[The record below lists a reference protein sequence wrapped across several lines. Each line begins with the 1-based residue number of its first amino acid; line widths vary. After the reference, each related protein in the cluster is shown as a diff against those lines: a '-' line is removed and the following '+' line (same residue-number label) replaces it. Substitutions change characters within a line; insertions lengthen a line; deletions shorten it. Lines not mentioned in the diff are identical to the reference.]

1 MKMKVN
7 IALDKLGKV
16 LDVLCMSAVLTDEE
30 EEDLLYIERVLME
43 IQSEL

>member
-16 LDVLCMSAVLTDEE
+16 LDVLCMSGALTDEE
-30 EEDLLYIERVLME
+30 EEDLLYVEQVLME